1 MNREPRPGCVSKVN
15 ICSDGRQGSG
25 EEAST
30 LNEWYRLPLP
40 LVHLPAGVR
49 QLGEHVRAL
58 ALGEWLKVSNP
69 SVHKVR
75 SLLALAT

>member
-1 MNREPRPGCVSKVN
+1 MRVESEYLFRWSSRERGA
-15 ICSDGRQGSG
+15 Q
-25 EEAST
+25 AST